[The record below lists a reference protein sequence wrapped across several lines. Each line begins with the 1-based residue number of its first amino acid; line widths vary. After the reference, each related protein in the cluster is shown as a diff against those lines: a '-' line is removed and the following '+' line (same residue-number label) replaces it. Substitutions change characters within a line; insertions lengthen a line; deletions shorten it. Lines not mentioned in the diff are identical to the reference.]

1 MQVRN
6 WVVVSVAAATVA
18 LAAIAVSSGSAADAS
33 GSASRPIKAIF
44 FANPLPAY
52 PDWGTAN
59 KCFAAET
66 KRLGIKSIS
75 QGPTGLQVNDQFV
88 LDRITQAIAQ
98 KSYDALIAVP
108 ITPSAY
114 EPLFK
119 RAQKQGMRIATLNTG
134 SATKK
139 QDFEVGTDYGHQGA
153 QVAQNIGKRPGQQN
167 VAFVTNQP
175 GGIGGVILD
184 AFKKHLPPNVKIVAT
199 AYDAADPSKTTDA
212 VEQTLTAHPEINIVF
227 SWEGT
232 AVAGI
237 TTAIKEKN
245 LVGTVFGVVNDLTP
259 QVVDGI
265 RAGTIYGTSRQHFCN
280 MAKQSVDLLV
290 AVSKG
295 EQVPAQNDTGTT
307 FVTKANLATVLAQA
321 KKEGGCADERVGPS
335 ARTAELELRGIAQR
349 FGHVTALDGVDL
361 SAYAGQVL
369 AVVGDN
375 GAGKSTLIKIISG
388 VHRPDDGDILLAGE
402 PATFHVPADARR
414 AGVATVFQDL
424 PLSKSWQFP

>member
-1 MQVRN
+1 MHVRR
-6 WVVVSVAAATVA
+6 WVLVGVVAALTA
-18 LAAIAVSSGSAADAS
+18 LAVSSGAAAS
-33 GSASRPIKAIF
+33 SSRSSRPIKAIF

-59 KCFAAET
+59 KCFAAEA
-66 KRLGIKSIS
+66 KKLGIKAVS

-139 QDFEVGTDYGHQGA
+139 QDFEIGTDYSQQGA
-153 QVAQNIGKRPGQQN
+153 QVARNIGRRPGQQN

-199 AYDAADPSKTTDA
+199 AYDAADPSKTADV

-245 LVGTVFGVVNDLTP
+245 LVGKTFGVVNDLTP

-280 MAKQSVDLLV
+280 MAKMAINLLI
-290 AVSKG
+290 AKSKG
-295 EQVPAQNDTGTT
+295 KKVPAQTDTGTT
-307 FVTKANLATVLAQA
+307 FVTKTNLDSVLALV
-321 KKEGGCADERVGPS
+321 KKGG
-335 ARTAELELRGIAQR
+335 
-349 FGHVTALDGVDL
+349 
-361 SAYAGQVL
+361 
-369 AVVGDN
+369 
-375 GAGKSTLIKIISG
+375 
-388 VHRPDDGDILLAGE
+388 
-402 PATFHVPADARR
+402 
-414 AGVATVFQDL
+414 
-424 PLSKSWQFP
+424 

>member
-98 KSYDALIAVP
+98 KSFDALIAVP

-119 RAQKQGMRIATLNTG
+119 RAKKQGMRIATLNTG
-134 SATKK
+134 TATKT
-139 QDFEVGTDYGHQGA
+139 QDVEVGTDYSHQGA
-153 QVAQNIGKRPGQQN
+153 RVALNIGKRGGQQN
-167 VAFVTNQP
+167 VGIVTNQP
-175 GGIGGVILD
+175 GGIGGVIIK
-184 AFKKHLPPNVKIVAT
+184 AFEQHLPSNVKVVAT
-199 AYDAADPSKTTDA
+199 AFDSADPSKTIDA
-212 VEQTLTAHPEINIVF
+212 VEQMLTAHPEINIVF

-237 TTAIKEKN
+237 TTAIKEKG
-245 LVGTVFGVVNDLTP
+245 LVGKVFGVVNDLTP

-290 AVSKG
+290 AKSKG
-295 EQVPAQNDTGTT
+295 KKVPAQNDTGTT

-321 KKEGGCADERVGPS
+321 KKEGG
-335 ARTAELELRGIAQR
+335 
-349 FGHVTALDGVDL
+349 
-361 SAYAGQVL
+361 
-369 AVVGDN
+369 
-375 GAGKSTLIKIISG
+375 
-388 VHRPDDGDILLAGE
+388 
-402 PATFHVPADARR
+402 
-414 AGVATVFQDL
+414 
-424 PLSKSWQFP
+424 